1 VYFIVRSFYCTK
13 ELYATSL
20 PARVSHNRDLAM
32 TASAL
37 RLQLA
42 QIEAQIALLQSER
55 HRLLEDLDKVAY
67 PVTNLPNEIS
77 SYIFRHIIP
86 EIRLSHGDEGEN
98 GGDADDDGRRYHQLL
113 RLAGVC
119 RKWRNMV
126 LSTCALWNS
135 MALCCDV
142 VSDPINVLEAWLP
155 RAGRLPLDVAIRVPP
170 DHYSSIISV
179 LCRYSSQWRHVHIVT
194 TTSTWS
200 ATLPIERFPTELPL
214 LETLMLS
221 GFHLSESAVETSVR
235 NAPGL
240 HKLSLHTASEAI
252 RTRLPL
258 HLLTT
263 LQFGT
268 LTAAELLEVLA
279 YTPTLEHLRVE
290 TSAEAEITV
299 LPSLTLPCLH
309 TFESNHN
316 LSMLILQY
324 LTLPTLTHVKLDS
337 FYQTGVEALQAC
349 ISRSGSTI
357 RTLKLVHGNFRVAHS
372 CFTALPTLTH
382 VTLVHPQCFPPDMEA
397 FCTAME
403 SSGYLPKLESLAYEG
418 CSSDLAIHFVNA
430 ITARYHGV
438 EGTTKLTAVKV
449 SFEEPVSEFTQ
460 ALVELRY
467 LGRQGLQLDMK
478 NPADI

>member
-1 VYFIVRSFYCTK
+1 
-13 ELYATSL
+13 
-20 PARVSHNRDLAM
+20 M

-42 QIEAQIALLQSER
+42 QIESQIALLQSER

-67 PVTNLPNEIS
+67 PVTKLPNEIT

-86 EIRLSHGDEGEN
+86 NIRLSQGDN
-98 GGDADDDGRRYHQLL
+98 GGDADDDGRRSPRLL
-113 RLAGVC
+113 RLAAVC
-119 RKWRNMV
+119 SNWRAVV
-126 LSTCALWNS
+126 LSTRALWNC

-142 VSDPINVLEAWLP
+142 VRDPVKVLEAWLP
-155 RAGRLPLDVAIRVPP
+155 RAGRLPLDIKIRVPP

-179 LCRYSSQWRHVHIVT
+179 LYRYSSQWRHVHILT

-200 ATLPIERFPTELPL
+200 PTLPLERFPTELPL

-240 HKLSLHTASEAI
+240 RKLSLHTASEAI

-258 HLLTT
+258 HLLTM
-263 LQFGT
+263 LQFGM

-279 YTPTLEHLRVE
+279 HTPTLEHLRVE
-290 TSAEAEITV
+290 TSAEAELTV
-299 LPSLTLPCLH
+299 LPSEPLALPYLH

-316 LSMLILQY
+316 LSMLVLQY

-337 FYQTGVEALQAC
+337 FHQTGVEALRAC

-372 CFTALPTLTH
+372 CFTVLPTLTH
-382 VTLVHPQCFPPDMEA
+382 VTLVHPECFPPDMEA

-403 SSGYLPKLESLAYEG
+403 SSSAYLPNLESLAYEG
-418 CSSDLAIHFVNA
+418 CSSDSAIHFVNA
-430 ITARYHGV
+430 ISARYHGV
-438 EGTTKLTAVKV
+438 EGTTKLTAVNV
-449 SFEEPVSEFTQ
+449 SFQEPVSEFTQ

-467 LGRQGLQLDMK
+467 LGQQGLQLDTQ